1 MIELIKLVES
11 NEGWASE
18 VVFTRKLLQQV
29 KDLKRPSLKYLGVI
43 NRIEIPVG
51 GKNVL
56 LFQRDADGSGKDYI
70 RTRNIDE
77 IIKVADQASKSDII
91 INGKGVS
98 IKSFV
103 GSSPSIASRISRSNF
118 EKLIDKINITDKNMF
133 MSSID
138 EHYKMCAE
146 RRLPCTLKASDEPY
160 NRINSDDW
168 EKLINYLAFQGTAT
182 RDSRNPADYVLE
194 ISGKHHSFKV
204 YTRQEFAKTMIDR
217 VRLWIVVTE
226 KGWSLN
232 IRMVE

>member
-1 MIELIKLVES
+1 MIKLIKLVES

-56 LFQRDADGSGKDYI
+56 LFDRDKNYI
-70 RTRNIDE
+70 RTRSIDD
-77 IIKVADQASKSDII
+77 IIKVADQSSKSDII

-103 GSSPSIASRISRSNF
+103 GSSPSIASRINRSNF
-118 EKLIDKINITDKNMF
+118 EKLIEKINISDKTSF

-146 RRLPCTLKASDEPY
+146 KEIPCTLKASDEPY
-160 NRINSDDW
+160 SKINSSDW

-182 RDSRNPADYVLE
+182 KDSRNPADYVLE

-204 YTRQEFAKTMIDR
+204 YTRQEFAQTMIDR

-232 IRMVE
+232 IRMVEQ